1 MPLGWHCPAQIA
13 QQLAGLS
20 PVGYGWGKTDV
31 GFMTSAVADAAALEF
46 FDGNVLRFVA
56 VHVYIQSSRPCHVYG
71 G

>member
-1 MPLGWHCPAQIA
+1 M
-13 QQLAGLS
+13 
-20 PVGYGWGKTDV
+20 GYGWGKTDV

-46 FDGNVLRFVA
+46 FDGVFRRCNALRFVA